1 MVLDSRIINFLTP
14 LSEEKYEIL
23 RILMPVDKNMP
34 ILVVDDFNTMRRIV
48 RSLLKQLGFSNVD
61 EAVDGNDALE
71 KIAAKHYGL
80 VLSDWN
86 MEPKSGIE
94 LLREVRQNTKYK
106 ELPFILITAESKVEN
121 IVEAKKAGVNQYIV
135 KPFNAKTLKE
145 KMATVIGDF

>member
-1 MVLDSRIINFLTP
+1 MAVNKDMS
-14 LSEEKYEIL
+14 
-23 RILMPVDKNMP
+23 

-48 RSLLKQLGFSNVD
+48 RSLLKQLGFNNVD
-61 EAVDGNDALE
+61 EAVDGDDALS
-71 KIAAKHYGL
+71 KISAKDYAL

-94 LLREVRQNTKYK
+94 LLREVRQSEKHK
-106 ELPFILITAESKVEN
+106 SMPFILITAESKVEN

-145 KMATVIGDF
+145 KLSTVIGDF

>member
-1 MVLDSRIINFLTP
+1 MAVNKDMS
-14 LSEEKYEIL
+14 
-23 RILMPVDKNMP
+23 

-48 RSLLKQLGFSNVD
+48 RSLLKQLGFNNVD
-61 EAVDGNDALE
+61 EAVDGNDALS
-71 KIAAKHYGL
+71 KISVKEYAL

-94 LLREVRQNTKYK
+94 LLREVRQSEKHK
-106 ELPFILITAESKVEN
+106 DIPFILITAESKVEN

-145 KMATVIGDF
+145 KLSTVIGDF

>member
-1 MVLDSRIINFLTP
+1 MS
-14 LSEEKYEIL
+14 
-23 RILMPVDKNMP
+23 VDKNMP

-48 RSLLKQLGFSNVD
+48 RSLLKQLGFNNVD
-61 EAVDGNDALE
+61 EAADGNEALE
-71 KIAAKHYGL
+71 KIAEKKYGL

-94 LLREVRQNTKYK
+94 LLKEVRQNEQYK
-106 ELPFILITAESKVEN
+106 NLPFILITAESKVEN

-145 KMATVIGDF
+145 KMSGVIGDF

>member
-1 MVLDSRIINFLTP
+1 MAVNKDMS
-14 LSEEKYEIL
+14 
-23 RILMPVDKNMP
+23 

-48 RSLLKQLGFSNVD
+48 RSLLKQLGFNNVD
-61 EAVDGNDALE
+61 EAVDGDDALS
-71 KIAAKHYGL
+71 KISAKDYAL

-94 LLREVRQNTKYK
+94 LLREVRQSEKHK
-106 ELPFILITAESKVEN
+106 SMPFILITAESKVKN

-145 KMATVIGDF
+145 KLSTVIGDF

>member
-1 MVLDSRIINFLTP
+1 MAVNKEMS
-14 LSEEKYEIL
+14 
-23 RILMPVDKNMP
+23 

-48 RSLLKQLGFSNVD
+48 RSLLKQLGFNNVD
-61 EAVDGNDALE
+61 EAVDGNDAFS
-71 KIAAKHYGL
+71 KITAKKYDL

-94 LLREVRQNTKYK
+94 LLRDVRQNENFKDI
-106 ELPFILITAESKVEN
+106 PFILITAESKVEN

-145 KMATVIGDF
+145 KLSTVIGDF

>member
-1 MVLDSRIINFLTP
+1 MS
-14 LSEEKYEIL
+14 
-23 RILMPVDKNMP
+23 VDKNMP

-48 RSLLKQLGFSNVD
+48 RSLLKQLGFNNVD

-71 KIAAKHYGL
+71 KISAKNYGL

-94 LLREVRQNTKYK
+94 LLKDVRQHAKHK
-106 ELPFILITAESKVEN
+106 DLPFILITAESKVEN

-145 KMATVIGDF
+145 KMTSVIGEF

>member
-1 MVLDSRIINFLTP
+1 MAVNKDMS
-14 LSEEKYEIL
+14 
-23 RILMPVDKNMP
+23 

-48 RSLLKQLGFSNVD
+48 RSLLKQLGFNNVD
-61 EAVDGNDALE
+61 EAVDGDDALS
-71 KIAAKHYGL
+71 KISMKEYAL

-94 LLREVRQNTKYK
+94 LLREVRQSEQHKNI
-106 ELPFILITAESKVEN
+106 PFILITAESKIEN

-145 KMATVIGDF
+145 KLSTVIGDF

>member
-1 MVLDSRIINFLTP
+1 MAVNKDMS
-14 LSEEKYEIL
+14 
-23 RILMPVDKNMP
+23 

-48 RSLLKQLGFSNVD
+48 RSLLKQLGFNNVD
-61 EAVDGNDALE
+61 EAVDGNDALA
-71 KIAAKHYGL
+71 KISVKEYAL

-94 LLREVRQNTKYK
+94 LLREVRQSEKHK
-106 ELPFILITAESKVEN
+106 SMPFILITAESKIEN

-145 KMATVIGDF
+145 KLSTVIGDF

>member
-1 MVLDSRIINFLTP
+1 MAVNKDMS
-14 LSEEKYEIL
+14 
-23 RILMPVDKNMP
+23 

-48 RSLLKQLGFSNVD
+48 RSLLKQLGFNNVD
-61 EAVDGNDALE
+61 EAVDGDDALS
-71 KIAAKHYGL
+71 KISTKDYAL

-94 LLREVRQNTKYK
+94 LLREVRQSDKYK
-106 ELPFILITAESKVEN
+106 SMPFILITAESKVEN

-145 KMATVIGDF
+145 KLSTVIGDF

>member
-1 MVLDSRIINFLTP
+1 MAVNKD
-14 LSEEKYEIL
+14 
-23 RILMPVDKNMP
+23 MP

-48 RSLLKQLGFSNVD
+48 RSLLKQLGFNNVD
-61 EAVDGNDALE
+61 EAVDGDDALA
-71 KIAAKHYGL
+71 KISTKEYAL

-94 LLREVRQNTKYK
+94 LLREVRQADQHKHM
-106 ELPFILITAESKVEN
+106 PFILITAESKVEN

-145 KMATVIGDF
+145 KLSTVIGDF

>member
-1 MVLDSRIINFLTP
+1 MAVNKDMS
-14 LSEEKYEIL
+14 
-23 RILMPVDKNMP
+23 

-48 RSLLKQLGFSNVD
+48 RSLLKQLGFNNVD
-61 EAVDGNDALE
+61 EAVDGDDALS
-71 KIAAKHYGL
+71 KISAKEYAL

-94 LLREVRQNTKYK
+94 LLREVRQSEKHK
-106 ELPFILITAESKVEN
+106 SMPFILITAESKVEN

-145 KMATVIGDF
+145 KLSTVIGDF

>member
-1 MVLDSRIINFLTP
+1 MAVNKDMS
-14 LSEEKYEIL
+14 
-23 RILMPVDKNMP
+23 

-48 RSLLKQLGFSNVD
+48 RSLLKQLGFNNVD
-61 EAVDGNDALE
+61 EAVDGDDALS
-71 KIAAKHYGL
+71 KISAKDYAL

-94 LLREVRQNTKYK
+94 LLREVRQSEKYK
-106 ELPFILITAESKVEN
+106 SMPFILITAESKVEN

-145 KMATVIGDF
+145 KLSTVIGDF

>member
-1 MVLDSRIINFLTP
+1 MAVNKD
-14 LSEEKYEIL
+14 
-23 RILMPVDKNMP
+23 MP

-48 RSLLKQLGFSNVD
+48 RSLLKQLGFNNVD
-61 EAVDGNDALE
+61 EAVDGDDAFA
-71 KIAAKHYGL
+71 KITSKEYSL

-94 LLREVRQNTKYK
+94 LLRDVRKNEQYK
-106 ELPFILITAESKVEN
+106 DIPFILITAESKVEN

-145 KMATVIGDF
+145 KLSTVIGDF

>member
-1 MVLDSRIINFLTP
+1 MAVNKDMS
-14 LSEEKYEIL
+14 
-23 RILMPVDKNMP
+23 

-48 RSLLKQLGFSNVD
+48 RSLLKQLGFNNVD
-61 EAVDGNDALE
+61 EAVDGDDALS
-71 KIAAKHYGL
+71 KIAIKEYAL

-94 LLREVRQNTKYK
+94 LLREVRQSEQHKDI
-106 ELPFILITAESKVEN
+106 PFILITAESKVEN

-145 KMATVIGDF
+145 KLSTVIGDF